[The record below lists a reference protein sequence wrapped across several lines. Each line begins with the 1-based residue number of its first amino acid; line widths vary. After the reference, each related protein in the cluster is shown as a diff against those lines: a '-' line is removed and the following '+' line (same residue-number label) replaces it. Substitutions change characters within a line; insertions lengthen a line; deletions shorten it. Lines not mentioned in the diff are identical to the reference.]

1 MPKKITLE
9 MKIAKRDKLKEKIE
23 KNRAEIQPTIDA
35 YNALDAEIKAD
46 IARLEQEKR
55 NAVYDHVISVFG
67 EDISPEDFIKKFD
80 RIMNDNRNKN
90 FIRQLKDEQAEREKH
105 KESSSENIK
114 SPEASGENVT
124 ELSEQKN
131 EDSPASDK
139 AAS

>member
-1 MPKKITLE
+1 MPKKVTLE
-9 MKIAKRDKLKEKIE
+9 MKIAKREKYKEKID
-23 KNRAEIQPTIDA
+23 KNRAEIRPTIDA

-46 IARLEQEKR
+46 LARLEQEKR
-55 NAVYDHVISVFG
+55 NTVYDHVMSVFG
-67 EDISPEDFIKKFD
+67 EDISPEEFIKKFN

-90 FIRQLKDEQAEREKH
+90 FIRQLKEDQAEREKL
-105 KESSSENIK
+105 KETSSENIK

-131 EDSPASDK
+131 EDPPASDK

>member
-9 MKIAKRDKLKEKIE
+9 MKIAKREKLKDKIE

-55 NAVYDHVISVFG
+55 NTVYDHVMSVFG
-67 EDISPEDFIKKFD
+67 ETLSPEEFIKKFD

-90 FIRQLKDEQAEREKH
+90 FIRQLKDEQAERK
-105 KESSSENIK
+105 KLKDNTKK
-114 SPEASGENVT
+114 SPEGSRKNVT

-131 EDSPASDK
+131 EDSPASDI